1 MKKMRPASN
10 IAAFTAVASQSG
22 FYSLLVN
29 IWTISAFF
37 ESILYGK
44 IIFIFYEKFQK
55 LIAK

>member
-37 ESILYGK
+37 ERIQYGK
-44 IIFIFYEKFQK
+44 IIFIFYEK